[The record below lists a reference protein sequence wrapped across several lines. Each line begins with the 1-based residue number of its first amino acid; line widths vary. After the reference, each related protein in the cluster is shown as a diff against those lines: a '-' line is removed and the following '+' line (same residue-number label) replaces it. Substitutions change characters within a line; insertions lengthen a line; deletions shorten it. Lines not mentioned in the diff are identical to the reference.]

1 MDRYKE
7 VLLSPIKI
15 GNRECPN
22 RFFIQAMECTDADE
36 EGNPS
41 ALTVERYSNLFKGEA
56 GMITLEAI
64 TITDE
69 CRSRLNQLCIMPRN
83 AKALEKFVADLKK
96 INPKAL
102 FVFQLTHSGELSN
115 PEFSRR
121 VTVKP
126 LPGFGGNVLTE
137 EEVDKIMDQFVL
149 AARIAYDAGAD
160 GIDLK
165 LCHGYLGSQILRP
178 YNDRKWKYGG
188 PWENRRRFAF
198 DLYERISK
206 EINDPNFLIGSK
218 ISAWEGFPGGFGT
231 RPRFAHH
238 GPHRTPRPDSRP
250 GGARRAVLRA
260 VRRQPVHYGGHHAGR
275 QARPVLRLP
284 APLLGQGVQESCQE
298 GGHCG
303 LQLLGVPQRQERLPG
318 CGAGQEL
325 DVFLRR
331 QVH

>member
-126 LPGFGGNVLTE
+126 LPGFGGDVLTE

-149 AARIAYDAGAD
+149 AARIAYDAG
-160 GIDLK
+160 
-165 LCHGYLGSQILRP
+165 
-178 YNDRKWKYGG
+178 
-188 PWENRRRFAF
+188 
-198 DLYERISK
+198 
-206 EINDPNFLIGSK
+206 
-218 ISAWEGFPGGFGT
+218 GT
-231 RPRFAHH
+231 AS
-238 GPHRTPRPDSRP
+238 T
-250 GGARRAVLRA
+250 
-260 VRRQPVHYGGHHAGR
+260 
-275 QARPVLRLP
+275 
-284 APLLGQGVQESCQE
+284 
-298 GGHCG
+298 
-303 LQLLGVPQRQERLPG
+303 
-318 CGAGQEL
+318 
-325 DVFLRR
+325 
-331 QVH
+331 